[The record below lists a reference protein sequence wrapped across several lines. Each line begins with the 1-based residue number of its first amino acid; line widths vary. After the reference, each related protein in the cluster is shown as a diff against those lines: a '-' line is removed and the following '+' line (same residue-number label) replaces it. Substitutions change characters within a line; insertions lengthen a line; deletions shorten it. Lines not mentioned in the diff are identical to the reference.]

1 MKKSKW
7 KEARTLFNGTGMT
20 AILLL
25 LFFLNFGYF
34 YLTAK
39 NLFLSVVVGI
49 IGAIVLFFSLVVRNQ
64 KTKVYQHQLSELLKY
79 ASNMVFLLQ
88 ADKNILYSLRESKN
102 TVDPVIQ
109 KDIQKTID
117 ILEKEARLDTNHF
130 KRYNFP
136 ALDQFHQIL
145 QIKYEHGGSAKRMF
159 SEVVRSMNFEIT
171 KRDELYRKKRGMAAQ
186 IYTNVG
192 LVGAIPLMMT
202 FIVAH
207 LYDQFLEVRTASSI
221 ILLIFYFSF
230 LWNIHTVQ
238 KKVNDINIRV

>member
-7 KEARTLFNGTGMT
+7 KEAKTLFNGTGMT
-20 AILLL
+20 VILLL

-39 NLFLSVVVGI
+39 DLFLSVVVGI

-88 ADKNILYSLRESKN
+88 SDKNVLYSLQESKN
-102 TVDPVIQ
+102 TVDPIIQ

-117 ILEKEARLDTNHF
+117 ILEKEARLDTSHF
-130 KRYNFP
+130 KKYNFP

-159 SEVVRSMNFEIT
+159 SEVIKSMNFELT
-171 KRDELYRKKRGMAAQ
+171 KRDEHYRKNRGMAAQ